1 MLKFIRTIDYL
12 SETIGKTFG
21 WVVLVLM
28 AGTCYEVFCRYV
40 LDDPTDWAF
49 DMSYMFYGA
58 MFLMGGAYTLAKG
71 GHVRGDFMYR
81 KWQPRTQAKV
91 DFVLYILF
99 FFPGKL
105 KIAILSRNKSL
116 YSTNRLYNAGT
127 KRGHHIEIID
137 YLRCYINIGEN
148 QTAIYYNSNKL
159 GNYDSVLPRIGASQ
173 TSYGTA
179 IVRQFEMTG
188 NFVVNKSDAIIA
200 SRDKLR
206 SLQILTQHGID
217 MPITGYASHTIDI
230 QDVIEKVG
238 KTPLIMKLLQGT
250 QGNGMVLAE
259 TMKAAESVMS
269 AFKQVDADI
278 LVQEF
283 IKESSGIDIRAIV
296 VGNKVVA
303 AMQRVAPE
311 GEFRSN
317 VHRGAATKHIDLTSE
332 EKEIAIKS
340 TKVLGL
346 NVAGVDLMRSKRG
359 PLVLEVNSS
368 PGLQGIELLTGAD
381 VAGEIISYIESIF
394 NNT

>member
-1 MLKFIRTIDYL
+1 MNIT
-12 SETIGKTFG
+12 
-21 WVVLVLM
+21 
-28 AGTCYEVFCRYV
+28 
-40 LDDPTDWAF
+40 
-49 DMSYMFYGA
+49 
-58 MFLMGGAYTLAKG
+58 
-71 GHVRGDFMYR
+71 
-81 KWQPRTQAKV
+81 
-91 DFVLYILF
+91 
-99 FFPGKL
+99 
-105 KIAILSRNKSL
+105 ILSRNKNL

-127 KRGHHIEIID
+127 KRGHNIIIVD
-137 YLRCYINIGEN
+137 YLRCYINIGQN
-148 QTAIYYNSNKL
+148 QSAIYYDGKKL
-159 GNYDSVLPRIGASQ
+159 DNCDAILPRIGASQ

-179 IVRQFEMTG
+179 IVRQFQMMG
-188 NFVVNKSDAIIA
+188 NYCINTSDAIKA

-206 SLQILTQHGID
+206 TLQILTKHGTD
-217 MPITGYASHTIDI
+217 MPVTGYANHMMDI
-230 QDVIEKVG
+230 HDVIEKVG

-259 TMKAAESVMS
+259 TVKAAESVMN

-303 AMQRVAPE
+303 AMQRVAPV

-317 VHRGAATKHIDLTSE
+317 VHRGATTQHINLTQE
-332 EKEIAIKS
+332 EEDIAVQS

-381 VAGEIISYIESIF
+381 VAGEIISFIEK
-394 NNT
+394 TCDKK